1 MKHHLSASRMDAFDL
16 KQDDGGIADI
26 EFITQYLVLKYA
38 HTHPSLCRYSDNIRL
53 LTEAQQEHLL
63 DDVDAQN
70 LVNAFQIFRCES
82 HALALQGE
90 QLLEKH
96 NLDAE
101 RQAVIRCWNKLL
113 GDTETEPTDNN

>member
-1 MKHHLSASRMDAFDL
+1 MYKR
-16 KQDDGGIADI
+16 Q
-26 EFITQYLVLKYA
+26 VLKYA
-38 HTHPSLCRYSDNIRL
+38 HTLPSLCRSSDNIRL
-53 LTEAQQEHLL
+53 LIEAQQEHLL

-96 NLDAE
+96 NLDTE

-113 GDTETEPTDNN
+113 GDTEIEPTDNN